1 MPLQT
6 ETPGPSQ
13 LTDQKAYS
21 ALVALGEL
29 LAAVADVLEGEA
41 VIRRRGPTRVRRL
54 LSIFLGFVVVK
65 AQHATRSQA
74 VAEQQ
79 LQSTIGSLQLRDLY
93 HPPQGWAAP

>member
-1 MPLQT
+1 MQLQT
-6 ETPGPSQ
+6 ETPGQSQ
-13 LTDQKAYS
+13 LTDEKAYS
-21 ALVALGEL
+21 ALLALGEL

-54 LSIFLGFVVVK
+54 LSIFLGFVIVR
-65 AQHATRSQA
+65 AQDAARSHA

-79 LQSTIGSLQLRDLY
+79 LRSKIGSAHLRNLC